1 MHPGPR
7 CDHLFLDRQGSVVK
21 TVHTA
26 HGSFLTGNEIADAV
40 TRFGLAL
47 ARRREM
53 DVVEIPYL
61 AGGGEIHRVEFRV
74 GWSAETVV
82 TSDDA
87 PADELIEV
95 DTIMS
100 LLNRTSALASH
111 QAVRGGEWTEGR
123 SRSAVNW
130 DEII

>member
-1 MHPGPR
+1 M
-7 CDHLFLDRQGSVVK
+7 K
-21 TVHTA
+21 IVHTA

-53 DVVEIPYL
+53 DVVEIPYVT
-61 AGGGEIHRVEFRV
+61 GGGEIHRVEFRV

-82 TSDDA
+82 TSDEA

-111 QAVRGGEWTEGR
+111 QAARRGVSTEER
-123 SRSAVNW
+123 SRPNVNW